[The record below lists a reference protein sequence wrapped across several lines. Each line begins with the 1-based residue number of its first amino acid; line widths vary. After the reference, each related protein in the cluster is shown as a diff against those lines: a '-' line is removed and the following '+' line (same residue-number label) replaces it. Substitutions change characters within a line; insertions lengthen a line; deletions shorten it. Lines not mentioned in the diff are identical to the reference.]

1 MSIPKLREVFNYT
14 DIEDQIS
21 SLGYQN
27 PQIDKGDSRQR
38 EAWRHLKSLNLHVKL
53 LNMKNLQGLVAS
65 HEDPHFGD
73 FQCRVT
79 SENAEKIDQY
89 EEEFFVENKKLK
101 RLPIVFE
108 IDNKYYIAIGN
119 HRVRAILKGFKNY
132 PNSPFVGHCILVDC
146 DNCLTDEEKVDV
158 GGDIANISNKE
169 TGDETQPET
178 AEDIAHQI
186 LSKFNIKS
194 KLDTAML
201 NYSEEEKLDW
211 ADQWC
216 KKWKP
221 NTSSRKLSRAKNIA
235 FANHISQSIPFQD
248 DERLDIEW
256 KKYWPTSLWNPESS
270 LVPQKKYATHTGNF
284 QKTVMVAFL
293 ARKVWTTTGDRIQA
307 CVRVGDTLTKD
318 ITSEEYIEE
327 QRQAF
332 IHFMENWNKNI
343 NVKNSGMPIMT
354 RILFV
359 KQTANGY
366 YEAWDYDDASGK
378 FVNVTYQNEPRALLL
393 AEKEKQKLDKSLD
406 FLVDFLED

>member
-1 MSIPKLREVFNYT
+1 MNAHKLREAFNYT
-14 DIEDQIS
+14 DIQDQIS

-38 EAWRHLKSLNLHVKL
+38 EAWSHLKNLNLSVKLVNLKSL
-53 LNMKNLQGLVAS
+53 KNSIAN
-65 HEDPHFGD
+65 HEDPHFGA

-89 EEEFFVENKKLK
+89 EEDFFVEDQKLN
-101 RLPIVFE
+101 RLPFLFE
-108 IDNKYYIAIGN
+108 INGKYYPAIGN
-119 HRVRAILKGFKNY
+119 HRVRAMLNGFKNY
-132 PNSPFVGHCILVDC
+132 PSSPFIGHCILIDC
-146 DNCLTDEEKVDV
+146 DNHLTDDEKVDI
-158 GGDIANISNKE
+158 GSDIANISNKE

-194 KLDTAML
+194 KLDNTML
-201 NYSEEEKLDW
+201 DYSEEEKLNW
-211 ADQWC
+211 ANQWC
-216 KKWKP
+216 KLWKP

-256 KKYWPTSLWNPESS
+256 KKYWPTSLWNPEFS

-284 QKTVMVAFL
+284 QKTTMVAFL

-327 QRQAF
+327 QREGF
-332 IHFMENWNKNI
+332 IDFMEKWNKNI
-343 NVKNSGMPIMT
+343 NVKNSGMPLMT

-366 YEAWDYDDASGK
+366 YEAWDYDEASGK
-378 FVNVTYQNEPRALLL
+378 FANITYEDEPRALLL
-393 AEKEKQKLDKSLD
+393 AEKEKEKLDKDLE
-406 FLVDFLED
+406 FLVDWD